1 MPIDAFEMAMVHRV
15 FRRELQNAPRLIRDV
30 HPGDVKRSRFVGV
43 HLGNILSALHHH
55 HAAEDELLWP
65 TLYSRIP
72 LRENEIRRMEDEHA
86 GIALSVDMLKPV
98 SAAWSTSADP
108 TLAKQFIV
116 ALAEVSCRVDEH
128 LTDEEHFI
136 VPLVNEFVTADQW
149 QKVMDRGASFVN
161 LKNLKFGLVFAGLV
175 LQEASPDERR
185 RFLAGLPPPVR
196 MQWKFFGKRIFA
208 AYRTRLCG
216 APAW

>member
-30 HPGDVKRSRFVGV
+30 HPGDVKRSRFVGA
-43 HLGNILSALHHH
+43 HLGNILSALHLHN
-55 HAAEDELLWP
+55 AAEDELLWP
-65 TLYSRIP
+65 TPHARIP
-72 LRENEIRRMEDEHA
+72 SRENEIRRMENERA
-86 GIALSVDMLKPV
+86 GIALRVYLLQPV
-98 SAAWSTSADP
+98 CAAWAISADP
-108 TLAKQFIV
+108 TLAKPFIV
-116 ALAEVSCRVDEH
+116 ALAELSCRVDEH

-136 VPLVNEFVTADQW
+136 VPLVDDFVTADQW

-196 MQWKFFGKRIFA
+196 MQWKLFGKRFFA